1 VIRGLSGRESGV
13 QIELDKKPNCTV
25 PPHAGQ
31 AQDCLQHRICIMKT
45 AWCVARVRLTAF
57 CDRVLEVG
65 WCVSGVCRR
74 RRYLRPM
81 AATRIRG
88 EATSAVEH
96 QRDKNEWPERPV
108 ADVTLVRWFRNR
120 ILAGMRRNAAAAFD
134 TAGPTGDINVYKWVD
149 IAFTCMRK
157 KSQRSVEAGE
167 RERVVSN
174 GVAHLDGEGAK
185 DSALQLPVMDDRAF
199 HTRKRGTKGHSFLG
213 KVKIN
218 GCLAESFHFCSC
230 RPHSRPT

>member
-1 VIRGLSGRESGV
+1 
-13 QIELDKKPNCTV
+13 
-25 PPHAGQ
+25 
-31 AQDCLQHRICIMKT
+31 
-45 AWCVARVRLTAF
+45 
-57 CDRVLEVG
+57 
-65 WCVSGVCRR
+65 
-74 RRYLRPM
+74 M

-157 KSQRSVEAGE
+157 KSQRCVEAGE
-167 RERVVSN
+167 REGGLERRSSL
-174 GVAHLDGEGAK
+174 GWGRSEGFGIAASRDG
-185 DSALQLPVMDDRAF
+185 
-199 HTRKRGTKGHSFLG
+199 
-213 KVKIN
+213 
-218 GCLAESFHFCSC
+218 
-230 RPHSRPT
+230 